1 MGPRIKM
8 RHSPILGYNPPV
20 MFDKWF
26 ELAEQ
31 SYTEADAEWDSF
43 VEGHPYGSLLQTT
56 AWARLKNNF
65 GWSSQRVW
73 LRQDGQLQA
82 GAQLLIKSTAF
93 GLARVGY
100 IPHGPLVDWQD
111 TEQVKVLFHQLDLAA
126 YQRRVG
132 FIKLEPLLW
141 QDEVTA
147 EVWPTICQEYDLQTT
162 ADTIQPPRT
171 MLLDLRPSSDDILA
185 AMKQKTRYNIRL
197 AERKGVTVR
206 EGAREDLSAFIRLM
220 HATGERDGFG
230 IHAPEYYRR
239 AYEVFA
245 PDDVALLFAEY
256 EKRPLSAVMVFKNG
270 SRAAYLYGASS
281 NEERNRMPNYAAQWS
296 AIQWAKAQGCTTYDL
311 WGLPDASEEELEA
324 QFTQR
329 NDGLWGV
336 YRFKRG
342 FGGQI
347 RRTVGAA
354 DRIYNRRTY
363 NLYQWRRNRN

>member
-1 MGPRIKM
+1 MA
-8 RHSPILGYNPPV
+8 ILRYNPRA

-31 SYTEADAEWDSF
+31 AYTEADAEWDDF
-43 VEGHPYGSLLQTT
+43 VARHPHGSLLQTT

-73 LRQDGQLQA
+73 LRRDGKLVA
-82 GAQLLIKSTAF
+82 GAQLLIKSVAM

-100 IPHGPLVDWQD
+100 VPHGPLVEWQD
-111 TEQVKVLFHQLDLAA
+111 SAQVAVLLHQLDLAA

-132 FIKLEPLLW
+132 FVKLEPLLW
-141 QDEVTA
+141 QDEPA
-147 EVWPTICQEYDLQTT
+147 AWNWAALCQEHDLHPAT
-162 ADTIQPPRT
+162 DTIQPPRT
-171 MLLDLRPSSDDILA
+171 MLLDLRPSPDDILA
-185 AMKQKTRYNIRL
+185 TMKQKTRYNIRL

-206 EGAREDLSAFIRLM
+206 QGTVADLSAFIRLM
-220 HATGERDGFG
+220 RATGERDGFG

-245 PDDVALLFAEY
+245 PNDVALLLAEY
-256 EKRPLSAVMVFKNG
+256 EQRPLSAVMVFKNG

-281 NEERNRMPNYAAQWS
+281 DEERNRMPNYAVQWA

-311 WGLPDASEEELEA
+311 WGLPDAAPEELEA
-324 QFTQR
+324 QFATR
-329 NDGLWGV
+329 SDGLWGV

-342 FGGQI
+342 FGGPI
-347 RRTVGAA
+347 RRTVGAV
-354 DRIYNRRTY
+354 DRIYNQRTHK
-363 NLYQWRRNRN
+363 LYQWKRNR

>member
-1 MGPRIKM
+1 M
-8 RHSPILGYNPPV
+8 YNPLV

-31 SYTEADAEWDSF
+31 EYSEADAEWDEF
-43 VEGHPYGSLLQTT
+43 VAQHPHGSLLQTT

-73 LRQDGQLQA
+73 LRQDDKLQA
-82 GAQLLIKSTAF
+82 GAQLLIKSAAF

-100 IPHGPLVDWQD
+100 VPHGPLVDWQD
-111 TEQVKVLFHQLDLAA
+111 PEQVKVLFHQLDLAA

-141 QDEVTA
+141 QDEA
-147 EVWPTICQEYDLQTT
+147 AAAAWPAICQAYDLQTDV
-162 ADTIQPPRT
+162 DTIQPPRT
-171 MLLDLRPSSDDILA
+171 MLLDLRPSLDDILA

-197 AERKGVTVR
+197 SARKGVTVR
-206 EGAREDLSAFIRLM
+206 QGTEADLSAFIRLM
-220 HATGERDGFG
+220 RTTGERDGFG
-230 IHAPEYYRR
+230 VHAPDYYRR

-245 PDDVALLFAEY
+245 PDDVALLIAEY
-256 EKRPLSAVMVFKNG
+256 EERPLPEKRPLSAVMVFKNG
-270 SRAAYLYGASS
+270 PRAAYLYGASS
-281 NEERNRMPNYAAQWS
+281 NEERNRMPNYAVQWA

-311 WGLPDASEEELEA
+311 WGLPDAAEEELEA
-324 QFTQR
+324 QFTER
-329 NDGLWGV
+329 SDGLWGV

-342 FGGQI
+342 YGGQI

-354 DRIYNRRTY
+354 DRIYNQRTY
-363 NLYQWRRNRN
+363 KLYQWRRNRN

>member
-1 MGPRIKM
+1 
-8 RHSPILGYNPPV
+8 

-31 SYTEADAEWDSF
+31 KYTEADAEWDTF
-43 VEGHPYGSLLQTT
+43 VARHPHGSLLQTT
-56 AWARLKNNF
+56 AWAQLKNNF

-73 LRQDGQLQA
+73 LRQDGELVA
-82 GAQLLIKSTAF
+82 GAQLLVKSVAM

-100 IPHGPLVDWQD
+100 VPHGPLVDWQD
-111 TEQVKVLFHQLDLAA
+111 AQQVEVLFHQLDLAA

-141 QDEVTA
+141 QDDTTA
-147 EVWPTICQEYDLQTT
+147 TLWPAICQKYDLCVDT
-162 ADTIQPPRT
+162 DTIQPPRT
-171 MLLDLRPSSDDILA
+171 MLLDLRPSLADILA
-185 AMKQKTRYNIRL
+185 TMKQKTRYNIRL

-206 EGAREDLSAFIRLM
+206 QGTEADLTAFIRLM
-220 HATGERDGFG
+220 RATGERDGFG

-245 PDDVALLFAEY
+245 PDDVALLLAEY
-256 EKRPLSAVMVFKNG
+256 AERPLSAIMAFKNG
-270 SRAAYLYGASS
+270 PRAAYLYGASS
-281 NEERNRMPNYAAQWS
+281 DEERNRMPNYAAQWA

-311 WGLPDASEEELEA
+311 WGLPDAPEEELEA
-324 QFTQR
+324 QFTAR
-329 NDGLWGV
+329 SDGLWGV

-347 RRTVGAA
+347 QRTIGAA
-354 DRIYNRRTY
+354 DRIYNQRTHK
-363 NLYQWRRNRN
+363 LYQWKRNR